1 MLGHYSFKL
10 VETLSRGT
18 IVIMAFHGLIFLYV
32 PAIFR
37 HLFSLDF
44 VFSTL
49 GGKFLLAGL
58 SLLLLYFPI
67 IWFQNYFPIV
77 IGNRK

>member
-1 MLGHYSFKL
+1 MLSRYSPKL

-32 PAIFR
+32 TAFFK

-44 VFSTL
+44 VFCTL

-58 SLLLLYFPI
+58 SLLLLYYPI
-67 IWFQNYFPIV
+67 IWFQNYLPIV